1 MEGVEEANSAAVVS
15 CHRVLNLLSET
26 QDQTLAFKVLKAET
40 GNAISMFNKVV
51 SMLSNG
57 VGHARLRR
65 LTNPQQLH
73 FNHTIFLD
81 SPAVSRADPFPLLVQ
96 FLPRNLLE
104 KPVNELG
111 STAKIPPQIPPR
123 MFLENPAAATDAA
136 SRGTV
141 QAAYSPNPTHLHFLQ
156 QQHNSQVF
164 QIQQHMKFQN
174 EMYGSSNSGKN
185 LMFDN
190 SSCTATA
197 SSSRSFL
204 SSLSIDGSMGSMDGK
219 AFNLF
224 GGPQLSDSMNWH
236 LNDRR
241 RCSRGGNDGS
251 GKCAKTSRCHCSK
264 KRKLRVKRTIKVP
277 AISNKLG
284 DIPADDYSWRKYGQ
298 KPIKGSPY
306 PSRGYYK
313 CSSMKGCPAKKHVE
327 RCVEDPTMLIVTYE
341 GEHNHAKLLTQ
352 SAHILMSVKEPLATS

>member
-26 QDQTLAFKVLKAET
+26 QDQTLAFKDLKAET

-65 LTNPQQLH
+65 LKNPQQLH

-81 SPAVSRADPFPLLVQ
+81 SPVVSRADPFPLLVQ

-104 KPVNELG
+104 KPANELG
-111 STAKIPPQIPPR
+111 STARIPSQIPPR
-123 MFLENPAAATDAA
+123 MLLENPAAATDAS

-141 QAAYSPNPTHLHFLQ
+141 QAAYSPNPAHLHFLQ

-164 QIQQHMKFQN
+164 QLQQHMKFQN
-174 EMYGSSNSGKN
+174 EMYGSGNSGKN

-236 LNDRR
+236 LNDKR

-306 PSRGYYK
+306 PRGYYK